1 MARVSKSARVC
12 GREKYN
18 TNTLCMKIKKRERE
32 GEKKIAKANAYN
44 VSSVICSL

>member
-1 MARVSKSARVC
+1 MARMSESARVC
-12 GREKYN
+12 GRENYN

-32 GEKKIAKANAYN
+32 GDFFLAKANAYN